1 MKKGFVLFVILL
13 NLSQLMAQSK
23 GNPDDRGYIV
33 KLGDMAPDFTI
44 SYTDGSTKKLS
55 DLRGSVVM
63 LQFTASWCSVC
74 RKEMPHIEN
83 EIWQPNKDK
92 GLILIGIDRG
102 ETLEKT
108 IEFVDLMK
116 ISYPLTLDLNDEIFT
131 IYADKNAGVTR
142 NIVIDKTGKIV
153 FLTRLFEQ
161 NEFDAMK
168 KLIESML

>member
-1 MKKGFVLFVILL
+1 
-13 NLSQLMAQSK
+13 
-23 GNPDDRGYIV
+23 
-33 KLGDMAPDFTI
+33 
-44 SYTDGSTKKLS
+44 
-55 DLRGSVVM
+55 VM